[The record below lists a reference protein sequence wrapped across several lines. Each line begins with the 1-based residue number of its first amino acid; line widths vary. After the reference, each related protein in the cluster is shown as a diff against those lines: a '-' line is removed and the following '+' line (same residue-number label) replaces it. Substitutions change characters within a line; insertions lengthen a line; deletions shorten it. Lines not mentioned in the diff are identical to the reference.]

1 MTGADFN
8 LTKANAARIQ
18 AVFADLRVGLT
29 LVRIATRAKPRS
41 ATRARN
47 QTNARKAY
55 DAVVRFSKGLA
66 FTPAEEQKL
75 KDGLAEI
82 KSTLQELGESF

>member
-1 MTGADFN
+1 MTTADFN
-8 LTKANAARIQ
+8 KVNAARIQ
-18 AVFADLRVGLT
+18 AIFADLRVGLT
-29 LVRIATRAKPRS
+29 LVQVARRAKPHSDR
-41 ATRARN
+41 RARN